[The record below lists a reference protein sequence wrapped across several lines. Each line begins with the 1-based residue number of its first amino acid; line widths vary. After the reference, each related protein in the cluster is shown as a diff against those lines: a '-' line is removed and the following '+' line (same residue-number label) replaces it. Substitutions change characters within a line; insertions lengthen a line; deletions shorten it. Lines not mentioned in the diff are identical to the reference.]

1 MKGMVITMKENL
13 RNYIDNLFA
22 QAPNTPKV
30 MELKEELLSNLAAK
44 YDDLITQGRSE
55 DDAYKIAVGGIG
67 DVNELIKGLENDKI
81 YNYARQESDRRKSA
95 MLVSIAVGLY
105 IISIASVILCTMIPA
120 VGPEAGAVVMFII
133 AAIATSLL
141 VFSAMSRPK
150 YRRSDNTIV
159 EEFKE
164 WKDTSSQNR
173 QVYRSVVS
181 AMWPLIVV
189 IYLILSFVFGSW
201 AYSWIIFLI
210 GVALQHII
218 KLVFEM
224 RK

>member
-13 RNYIDNLFA
+13 RKYIDNLFA

-164 WKDTSSQNR
+164 WKDTNNQNR
-173 QVYRSVVS
+173 QLYRSVVS

>member
-13 RNYIDNLFA
+13 RKYIDNLFA

-164 WKDTSSQNR
+164 WNNTNNQNR
-173 QVYRSVVS
+173 QVYRSVIS

>member
-13 RNYIDNLFA
+13 RKYIDNLFA

>member
-164 WKDTSSQNR
+164 WKDTNNQNR
-173 QVYRSVVS
+173 QLYRSVVS

>member
-13 RNYIDNLFA
+13 RKYIDNLFA

-133 AAIATSLL
+133 AAIETSLL

>member
-1 MKGMVITMKENL
+1 
-13 RNYIDNLFA
+13 
-22 QAPNTPKV
+22 
-30 MELKEELLSNLAAK
+30 
-44 YDDLITQGRSE
+44 
-55 DDAYKIAVGGIG
+55 
-67 DVNELIKGLENDKI
+67 
-81 YNYARQESDRRKSA
+81 
-95 MLVSIAVGLY
+95 
-105 IISIASVILCTMIPA
+105 MIPA

-164 WKDTSSQNR
+164 WKDTNNQNR
-173 QVYRSVVS
+173 QLYRSVVS

>member
-1 MKGMVITMKENL
+1 MKENL

-164 WKDTSSQNR
+164 WKDTNNQNR
-173 QVYRSVVS
+173 QLYRSVVS